1 MIQLLLGEYSI
12 IVVSLLLFETGR
24 ILKTLKDVL
33 RRKSYSTLFKGKK
46 KKVLTGVRTEQR

>member
-1 MIQLLLGEYSI
+1 MIQLLPGEYSI

-24 ILKTLKDVL
+24 ILKTLKDLL